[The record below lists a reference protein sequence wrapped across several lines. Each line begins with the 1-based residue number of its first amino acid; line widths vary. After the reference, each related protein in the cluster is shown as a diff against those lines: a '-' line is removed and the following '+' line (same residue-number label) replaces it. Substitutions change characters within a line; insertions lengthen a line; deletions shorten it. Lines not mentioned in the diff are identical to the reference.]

1 MTCNSYN
8 YFKHMTDYN
17 LLLVSEQKRTCY
29 FIGGVFGLAVIA
41 TLVALPIVLI
51 ITADDEPKACAGSC
65 TLDDVPLVDGH
76 NDLPYQIYNLN
87 KNSINDF
94 KFDSDLTAD
103 PIWANRHTD
112 LLRLRKGKV
121 GAQFWAAYVSCAS
134 TQAKDAVERTL
145 EQIDIIK
152 RLVRKY
158 PNDMTL
164 VTTSNGI
171 WDAYKE
177 NKIGSLI
184 GIEGGHS
191 MDNRLAVLR
200 MYYDLGVR
208 YMTLTHSCNQPW
220 VDASPV
226 DDPASTYTKLN
237 LTSYGEDVIREMNRL
252 GMIVD
257 LSHVSYGVMDKVL
270 DISTAPVIFSHSSA
284 YGVFAHHRNV
294 PDDILLKLKENAGVI
309 MINFYPTFTGGDNMA
324 QVISKYFLLSLN
336 LQFKIF

>member
-1 MTCNSYN
+1 
-8 YFKHMTDYN
+8 MTDYK
-17 LLLVSEQKRTCY
+17 LLIVSEQKRTCF
-29 FIGGVFGLAVIA
+29 FIGGVFGLAAIA
-41 TLVALPIVLI
+41 TLVALPIVLM
-51 ITADDEPKACAGSC
+51 ITGEDDPVACAGSC

-76 NDLPYQIYNLN
+76 NDLPFQIYNLE
-87 KNSINDF
+87 KNLINDF

-121 GAQFWAAYVSCAS
+121 GAQFWAAYVSCAT

-158 PNDMTL
+158 SDDMTF

-226 DDPASTYTKLN
+226 DDDTTGTKLN
-237 LTSYGEDVIREMNRL
+237 LTTYGENVITEMNRL

-257 LSHVSYGVMDKVL
+257 LSHVSYGVMNQVL
-270 DISTAPVIFSHSSA
+270 DISRAPVIFSHSSA
-284 YGVFAHHRNV
+284 YSVFAHHRNV
-294 PDDILLKLKENAGVI
+294 QDDILEKLKENAGVI
-309 MINFYPTFTGGDNMA
+309 MINFYPAFTGGDDMA
-324 QVISKYFLLSLN
+324 QVISKYFS
-336 LQFKIF
+336 FG